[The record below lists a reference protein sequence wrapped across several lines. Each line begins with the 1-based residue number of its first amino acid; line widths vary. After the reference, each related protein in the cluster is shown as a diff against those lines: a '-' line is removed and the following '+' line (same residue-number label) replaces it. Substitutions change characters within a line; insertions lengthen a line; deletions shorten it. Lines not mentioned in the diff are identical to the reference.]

1 MVKTQREEK
10 IENNIG
16 LVYSIANRFS
26 GKGVDYDDLV
36 QIGCVGLIKAVDNFD
51 ESRGF
56 SFSTYAVPLII
67 GEIRQFLRDD
77 GSVKVSRSIKELGR
91 KIAKLKEEYILIH
104 GTEPTLSEISAKI
117 GISPEETARAINASM
132 PVFSL
137 TVNDDEQNSEFSVPV
152 DSYDFKILNKIALS
166 EVLNSLNPSDR
177 MLIKCRYF
185 DELNQTRTAEV
196 IGTTQ
201 VQVSRREKKLLALL
215 RDKLT

>member
-67 GEIRQFLRDD
+67 GEIRQFFRDD

-117 GISPEETARAINASM
+117 GISPEETARAINASL

>member
-67 GEIRQFLRDD
+67 GEIRQFFRDD

-152 DSYDFKILNKIALS
+152 GSYDFKILNKIALS
-166 EVLNSLNPSDR
+166 EVLNSLNSSDR